1 MQQFF
6 DSCVINSSL
15 QVKLS
20 VDLSVKSLPF
30 LFLSSF
36 QPVCMSGNMPE
47 VLSGMFYCKYL
58 QVYSWHQ
65 AARKYGSVP
74 T

>member
-1 MQQFF
+1 
-6 DSCVINSSL
+6 
-15 QVKLS
+15 
-20 VDLSVKSLPF
+20 
-30 LFLSSF
+30 
-36 QPVCMSGNMPE
+36 MPE

-58 QVYSWHQ
+58 QVDSWQQ